1 MTKLPDEPERLR
13 ALTELH
19 LTLLV
24 EAAAGTGK
32 TALMAGRITM
42 LLASAVEPRL
52 VTAITFTELAASA
65 LGARVHRYVDDLLAG
80 RVPKPLREA
89 LANGLTAE
97 QQRALSVAA
106 RKLDELMVTTIHAF
120 CQTII
125 TATRSKP
132 MSIRAPECSTRRRPK
147 RLSRLR
153 SSNGSEGG

>member
-32 TALMAGRITM
+32 TALMAGRVTM
-42 LLASAVEPRL
+42 LLASGVEPRS

-97 QQRALSVAA
+97 QQALFPWLRVS
-106 RKLDELMVTTIHAF
+106 
-120 CQTII
+120 
-125 TATRSKP
+125 
-132 MSIRAPECSTRRRPK
+132 ST
-147 RLSRLR
+147 S
-153 SSNGSEGG
+153 